1 MATRVA
7 RGASYTGHRGLSRY
21 HQMEYHDVTVSD
33 AAIQTGDIH
42 VSTFDPTLID
52 GHVSNS

>member
-7 RGASYTGHRGLSRY
+7 CGASYTGHRGLSRY
-21 HQMEYHDVTVSD
+21 HQMEYHDVTESD